1 MAIAIYGRQSIDK
14 KDSISIEAQINLCKK
29 ECGTDNKFMVY
40 TDKGYSGKNTDRP
53 QFLKMMNDIK
63 TGLIDRVIVY
73 RLDRLSRSITDFGHM
88 WEELSRYHVSFTSVS
103 EKFDTDTPAGRAML
117 YIIMV
122 FAQLERETI
131 AERVKDNYYERTKY
145 GTWLGGPAPFGFNT
159 GRIISGGKSVPSL
172 IANKEITTVEKIF
185 QSYIQDGCSL
195 GSIAKMLSEEGISC
209 GKRKNWDSTA
219 ISRILRN
226 PVYAMADI
234 DVYIYYR
241 DKGITRFANSIEEFN
256 GTHSAQV
263 TGKRDAATRKY
274 SDFKDHIVS
283 LTNFPGIIPSGIWL
297 KCQHKLDRNMQLKNS
312 GKGKNS
318 WLTGLLKCAGCGYA
332 VIVKKGYKGSLFLAC
347 SGHYNLH
354 ACGIKEFMLNIKE
367 IENAVQKSIEEILS
381 QCQNDSLYEPV
392 YNSRQKMELIKI
404 EEKIGK
410 LVECIAASTEIT
422 TSYLNKEIE
431 KLDMQRQKIINSI
444 EGKQKNK
451 KYQPASIIFKNLDNT
466 QKHQAAEAFIEKI
479 LVGTG
484 SIEIIWKA

>member
-1 MAIAIYGRQSIDK
+1 MAVAIYGRQSIDK

-29 ECGTDNKFMVY
+29 ECGEGNKFMVY

-53 QFLKMMNDIK
+53 QFIKMMQDIK

-88 WEELSRYHVSFTSVS
+88 WEELNRYHVSFTSVS
-103 EKFDTDTPAGRAML
+103 EKFDTDTPTGRAMI

-131 AERVKDNYYERTKY
+131 AERVKDNYYERARY

-159 GRIISGGKSVPSL
+159 GRTMSGGKSVPSL
-172 IANKEITTVEKIF
+172 VASQHITTVEKIF
-185 QSYIQDGCSL
+185 QAYSQDGCSL
-195 GSIAKMLSEEGISC
+195 GSIARMLSEENVSC
-209 GKRKNWDSTA
+209 GKRKTWDSTA
-219 ISRILRN
+219 VSRILHN
-226 PVYAMADI
+226 PVYVRADI
-234 DVYIYYR
+234 DVYTYYH
-241 DKGITRFANSIEEFN
+241 DKGITNFANSIEEFD
-256 GTHSAQV
+256 GTHSAQII
-263 TGKRDAATRKY
+263 GKRDAATRKY

-283 LTNFPGIIPSGIWL
+283 LTNFPGTIPSGIWL

-354 ACGIKEFMLNIKE
+354 ACGIKEFMANIKE
-367 IENAVQKSIEEILS
+367 IENAVQKNIEEILS
-381 QCQNDSLYEPV
+381 WCQNESVDEPV
-392 YNSRQKMELIKI
+392 YNSRQKMELLKI
-404 EEKIGK
+404 EEKIAK
-410 LVECIAASTEIT
+410 LVGCIAESTEIT

-431 KLDMQRQKIINSI
+431 KLDMQRKKIINSI
-444 EGKQKNK
+444 EAEQKNEKQKT
-451 KYQPASIIFKNLDNT
+451 AGIIFQNLDNT

-479 LVGTG
+479 LVNTS
-484 SIEIIWKA
+484 SIEIVWKA